1 MGILPEGNSRKVSVA
16 FRKEGEKMK
25 LLKYCILICIS
36 LVFVSAAFASDK
48 PRLGVLRFTNDTNAG
63 WWRASVGRDLQD
75 MLISELASTKSFQVL
90 ERKEID
96 AVMSEQDLGASGRVS
111 KATRAKMGK
120 LKGAQYLVAATVS
133 AYEEDTSGTGGGFG
147 IAGFSI
153 GGKKEKAYMAVDL
166 KVIDTTTGEIA
177 DARTVEASSSSSALS
192 LGGHVGA
199 FSGGLSQYSKTPT
212 GKAIRAC
219 IIEISEYL
227 KCSLVKGKDDGCMEE
242 YAAKESSRREKTK
255 KSIDLE

>member
-1 MGILPEGNSRKVSVA
+1 MRKVFAA
-16 FRKEGEKMK
+16 FRKEGKRMK
-25 LLKYCILICIS
+25 FLKYCVLLCVSFVFIS
-36 LVFVSAAFASDK
+36 GAFAAEK

-63 WWRASVGRDLQD
+63 WWKASVGRDLQD
-75 MLISELASTKSFQVL
+75 MLISELASTKAFRVL

-96 AVMSEQDLGASGRVS
+96 AVMGEQNMSASGRVD
-111 KATRAKMGK
+111 KATKVKMGK

-133 AYEEDTSGTGGGFG
+133 AYEENTSGTGGGIG

-177 DARTVEASSSSSALS
+177 DARTVEASSSSGGLS
-192 LGGHVGA
+192 LGGHIGIL
-199 FSGGLSQYSKTPT
+199 SGGLSQYSKTPT

-219 IIEISEYL
+219 IIEIADYL
-227 KCSLVKGKDDGCMEE
+227 QCSLVKGKDDSCMDE